1 MKERVVNRIN
11 KTSHLLY
18 HVFDH
23 EFRCIDQKIVSVLLS
38 VYNICWLFIC
48 WYIYMLYNDISWELP
63 GIIENILPNFLVD
76 IFYASCSK
84 VCVFIWFIR
93 DNKSHDLLWSRKCI
107 PLMYFWLPEDHVILF
122 QLSNN
127 TLEEISNYQFSLF
140 EVWSVR

>member
-11 KTSHLLY
+11 RTSHLLY
-18 HVFDH
+18 HVLDH
-23 EFRCIDQKIVSVLLS
+23 ESRCIDQKIVLYSCL
-38 VYNICWLFIC
+38 YICCLFIC
-48 WYIYMLYNDISWELP
+48 RYIYTMIWYFLGLP
-63 GIIENILPNFLVD
+63 GIIENIFPDFPVD
-76 IFYASCSK
+76 IFMPLIRKFVS
-84 VCVFIWFIR
+84 VFIWFIR

-107 PLMYFWLPEDHVILF
+107 ALMYFWSTENHVILF